1 METIPITGYTAFV
14 QLWTCLPP
22 CPRIT
27 PILPS
32 QEKDEDDDV
41 DNGLGHM
48 TDKPFSARC
57 KYVNLG
63 FVHDMTNMKS
73 DNHYFVRAHVCPS
86 MKSDLPH
93 NVTIILSTMVGCYV
107 NSSCCYLRGHVM
119 TRSRLEL
126 I

>member
-1 METIPITGYTAFV
+1 MFNYGHVYHHALES
-14 QLWTCLPP
+14 LPF
-22 CPRIT
+22 
-27 PILPS
+27 LPS